1 MNPCQYRHI
10 FGKVGEGVHSFRILN
25 VAIVDLGLTIIGA
38 KIIGD
43 YYGFS
48 FIKTILILL
57 VSSIFIHKLFCV
69 ETTLTKLILK

>member
-1 MNPCQYRHI
+1 MNLCEYRYI
-10 FGKVGEGVHSFRILN
+10 FGKEGAGIHSFRIFN
-25 VAIVDLGLTIIGA
+25 IAIVDLGLTIIGA
-38 KIIGD
+38 KVISD

-69 ETTLTKLILK
+69 ETTLSKLI

>member
-10 FGKVGEGVHSFRILN
+10 FGKEGEGVHSFRILN

-38 KIIGD
+38 KVISD
-43 YYGFS
+43 YYDFS

-69 ETTLTKLILK
+69 ETTLTKLI